1 MASIL
6 YREGKGHFVGDVECE
21 LIYVEYDQYEAMLSA
36 GWSPDLPGAKSEPAV
51 DTKELSDADAVR
63 EAARRA
69 GIDGWDTKRIATLR
83 GLLGA

>member
-6 YREGKGHFVGDVECE
+6 YREGKGHFVGGVECE

-36 GWSPDLPGAKSEPAV
+36 GWSPDLPGAKSGPAV
-51 DTKELSDADAVR
+51 EPKELNDADAVR
-63 EAARRA
+63 EAARKA